1 MNRPVQSTLSV
12 LLSSF
17 IILTLAACAAPAP
30 GMGKEVVATKAAPE
44 AIGPYSQAIKS
55 GPMLFLS
62 GQLAID
68 PKTNVLNPGGIED
81 QGKQVIENLKAV
93 LAANG
98 MTLDD
103 VVSTTVYVKDLND
116 FAKLNA
122 VYGSYF
128 KDKPPAR
135 ATVQVAR
142 LPKDA
147 LVEISAIAAK

>member
-1 MNRPVQSTLSV
+1 MHVSLKV
-12 LLSSF
+12 LCSGV
-17 IILTLAACAAPAP
+17 AALVIAGCAAAP
-30 GMGKEVVATKAAPE
+30 PTVGKEVIATKGAPD
-44 AIGPYSQAIKS
+44 AIGPYSQAVKL
-55 GPMLFLS
+55 GNALFLS

-68 PKTNVLNPGGIED
+68 PKTNQFTPGTIEE
-81 QGKQVIENLKAV
+81 QGKQVLDNLKAV

-103 VVSTTVYVKDLND
+103 VVATTVYVKDLND
-116 FAKLNA
+116 FGKLNA
-122 VYGSYF
+122 VYATYF